1 MLLMSV
7 FSVAV
12 HAHLLLISWEAAFG
26 DRTTGS
32 SALEGGVMGLR
43 QSASGVS
50 LSDGISP
57 RNPEF
62 V

>member
-1 MLLMSV
+1 MLLNV

-12 HAHLLLISWEAAFG
+12 HAHVLLISWEAAFC

-32 SALEGGVMGLR
+32 SALEEGGSRPVEFLSGGH
-43 QSASGVS
+43 QSKKH
-50 LSDGISP
+50 
-57 RNPEF
+57 PEF